1 MTITLKSNYRAS
13 LSKGTT
19 LTKIEGKDVLFS
31 VKTGE
36 SFGLNEMA
44 AQMLG
49 VLFKFDAKTAIAAI
63 VKDYAAPQAD
73 IASDLNELV
82 ASLIDLKLVDV
93 AAD

>member
-82 ASLIDLKLVDV
+82 ASLINLKLVDV